1 MLAGSDA
8 APAGRRRTLLL
19 HSGGA
24 GVPPGGTTTPREEL
38 ADGGPCGLPEARR
51 CGCPKGAV
59 PVSRRRDETE
69 RRKRGPAPYG
79 RRDGAPRGATCWQRH
94 VTKTE

>member
-1 MLAGSDA
+1 MMEQDA
-8 APAGRRRTLLL
+8 APAGVGITHPT

-24 GVPPGGTTTPREEL
+24 GVPPGGTMTPREEL

-59 PVSRRRDETE
+59 LEGRRRDETE
-69 RRKRGPAPYG
+69 RRKRGPAP
-79 RRDGAPRGATCWQRH
+79 
-94 VTKTE
+94 